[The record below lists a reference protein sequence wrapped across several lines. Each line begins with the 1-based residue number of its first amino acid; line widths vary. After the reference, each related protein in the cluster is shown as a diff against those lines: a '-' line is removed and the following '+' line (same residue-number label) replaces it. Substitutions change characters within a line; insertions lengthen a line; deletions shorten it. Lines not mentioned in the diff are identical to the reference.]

1 MMKKSR
7 LSLPLGILALL
18 LVASLLT
25 GCFKA
30 AVPDATDTPAS
41 AQQAGDELEG
51 TPDIMATGMAESTR
65 VAETTEEPTAA
76 ETQPTEVPTAP
87 PPTNTPVPPTNTP
100 STTAVPTFTP
110 APTSPTATP
119 APGGVVKH
127 TVQAGENLFRIA
139 LRYGTTVEAVA
150 SANGIANPAM
160 IYVGQVLTISSSG
173 GQQPAPGGSTYVV
186 QPGDNL
192 FRIALRYNMSY
203 LTLAQYNNIANP
215 ASIYVGQVIR
225 IP

>member
-1 MMKKSR
+1 MKKSR

-18 LVASLLT
+18 LVTSLLT
-25 GCFKA
+25 GCFRE

-41 AQQAGDELEG
+41 AQQAGDEPEG

-76 ETQPTEVPTAP
+76 DTQPTEAPTAP

-110 APTSPTATP
+110 VPSSPTPTSAPT
-119 APGGVVKH
+119 GEVKH

-150 SANGIANPAM
+150 SANGIANPAL

-173 GQQPAPGGSTYVV
+173 GQQPTPGGTTYVV

-203 LTLAQYNNIANP
+203 ITLAQYNNIANP